1 MNALRICAVAA
12 LISGVVAGCES
23 RGGSASVDDK
33 GAASGEPVTLAVVN
47 ARVWTGDSAR
57 PWAEAFAVRGERI
70 ATVGSSAAVRKVAG
84 TARVIDAAGRMVV
97 PGFIDSH
104 VHFIDGGFGLSSVQ
118 LRDAKTPAEFIA
130 RIKAFAATVP
140 PGAWITGGNWDHEQ
154 WGGELPRHDW
164 IDSVTPNN
172 PVWINRLDGH
182 MSLANAAAL
191 RAARVTRA
199 SREVAGGTIVRDA
212 RGEPT
217 GVLKDNATDLVNAV
231 MPNPPAELEDR
242 ALDTAM
248 AYVAAQGVT
257 SVVHMGTWRD
267 LAIFERAHKA
277 GRLKTRIYAAV
288 PLATWEQLRDTVAA
302 RGRGDAWLRI
312 GALKGFVDG
321 SLGSHTAA
329 MLQPFT
335 DAPSDTGLFVNT
347 HEHLYEWT
355 SGADKAG
362 LHVIVHAIG
371 DRAIRDQLDI
381 FERVEKENGPRDRRF
396 RIEHAQHIAP
406 PDIPRFAKLGV
417 IASMQP
423 YHAIDDGRWAEKVIG
438 PERSKTTYAFRSLRD
453 ASATL
458 AFGSDWFVAP
468 PTPLEGLYAAVTR
481 RTLDDRNPTGWIPE
495 QKISLEDALRAY
507 TRGAAYAT
515 FTEKEKGVIA
525 PGTLAD
531 FAIIDRDLTKVAPE
545 AIRDAHI
552 ALTAV
557 GGRVVYER
565 KAPE

>member
-57 PWAEAFAVRGERI
+57 PWAEAFAVRGEQI

-302 RGRGDAWLRI
+302 RGRGDAWLRF

-453 ASATL
+453 AGATL

>member
-191 RAARVTRA
+191 RAARITRA
-199 SREVAGGTIVRDA
+199 SRELAGGTIARDA